1 MSGKKFSGG
10 LLAEDAGGM
19 GNDFA
24 LGAAHVSEQRALG
37 EQRAHA
43 LEAINNRAHRRS
55 QQNQLAAFNGFFR
68 AKVAGIN
75 GAGGAGLLEY
85 HIVVA
90 ADDASLKTRPAGGQ
104 SKRTA
109 DKAHAD
115 DGDLAEFRHDE
126 NLPIGSLSH
135 WLIVAAPPHG
145 R

>member
-1 MSGKKFSGG
+1 MSGKKLSGG

-19 GNDFA
+19 SHNFA
-24 LGAAHVSEQRALG
+24 LGAAHIGEQRALG
-37 EQRAHA
+37 EQWAHA

-75 GAGGAGLLEY
+75 GAGSAGFFQNY
-85 HIVVA
+85 VVVA
-90 ADDASLKTRPAGGQ
+90 ADDASLESGAAGGQ

-126 NLPIGSLSH
+126 N
-135 WLIVAAPPHG
+135 
-145 R
+145 